1 LNEAKPV
8 VAMEWEF
15 GDVICGYRIDGF
27 RDMEV
32 ILVIK
37 SWDCVG
43 GSLKLVK
50 RLESW
55 WILMV
60 GLRLNLKKSWVRFVQ
75 IFLSFLELQT
85 SLASDFSNFRLL

>member
-1 LNEAKPV
+1 VNFVRRVIQFVIFGRRCLSRQEFLNEAKPV

-37 SWDCVG
+37 S
-43 GSLKLVK
+43 
-50 RLESW
+50 
-55 WILMV
+55 
-60 GLRLNLKKSWVRFVQ
+60 
-75 IFLSFLELQT
+75 
-85 SLASDFSNFRLL
+85 